1 MNLSGMILKNIKYNV
16 KSYTAYLVGNTFV
29 IAILFMFFSL
39 LSSNV
44 FMKVLEEGHQDSSE
58 MLEVMIALMTA
69 FSVVFILYT
78 TISFTKYR
86 GKEFGVYFT
95 IGLTSK
101 NIIKILSYENL
112 VIAVS
117 SFTLGA
123 FFGTLFSK
131 IFYMAILK
139 ALNMTNINIKISLK
153 PYIYIT
159 LIAVLIFIFNILYQ
173 IIFLKRLSIS
183 QILKSNSTK
192 YVGKTNFILGIIGI
206 VILITAIYTFQKAM
220 NQGIYKRSTM
230 APMILYSILACI
242 ISLYFVIGSV
252 MTLTVK
258 ISKRFKRFYNNNIL
272 CLNSL
277 SHRFI
282 EYRSVLYVS
291 ILLIASGMAL
301 ISISYSIYKS
311 SKDSIDKLYPYD
323 LSFVIEKDLYNLD
336 LKGIIEASGAK
347 IKSFNTLEG
356 INVLNLREYD
366 RQINWMGMPIMATSQ
381 SRFNKLNKQSIN
393 VDKNHAVFYY
403 ADLKDT
409 HGGLIVDFSKEEDYK
424 KSKVMSL
431 FNKNKVFLNDY
442 IRFKQNKG
450 CLYIPYGNVIYKQGN
465 ISNAFNSS
473 GEASFIPFMRWNSI
487 ILSDEDYA
495 KLKENSSLKLVYY
508 DVLVNLY
515 NNSDYKDIEKN
526 LARKLNKIGGE
537 KLKDT
542 LTLKEAKFQEQ
553 LGNTK
558 FTLVTFVFFGMMLLI
573 GSAVTLYFK
582 VFTSI
587 EDDRKL
593 VNQLL
598 RIGLNEK
605 EINIIIIKEI
615 TAVFLIPPAIAI
627 SVISYYISRF
637 YIDIPFGK
645 YMWTNSLIVFAIY
658 GVIQITFFLLTTS
671 KYLKEIE
678 N

>member
-1 MNLSGMILKNIKYNV
+1 MNLSQIILKNIKYNI
-16 KSYTAYLVGNTFV
+16 KSYTAYLIGNTFI

-44 FMKVLEEGHQDSSE
+44 FMKVIGGSHQDSSE
-58 MLEVMIALMTA
+58 MLEAMITLMAA

-112 VIAVS
+112 VIAAS
-117 SFTLGA
+117 SFILGA

-139 ALNMTNINIKISLK
+139 TLNMTNINIKISLK

-159 LIAVLIFIFNILYQ
+159 LIAVLIFVFNILYQ

-192 YVGKTNFILGIIGI
+192 YVGKTNFIWGIMGI
-206 VILITAIYTFQKAM
+206 VILIIAMSTFQKAM
-220 NQGIYKRSTM
+220 NQGIYRRSTV
-230 APMILYSILACI
+230 APMILCSILACI
-242 ISLYFVIGSV
+242 ISLYFVIGSI
-252 MTLTVK
+252 MTLILK
-258 ISKRFKRFYNNNIL
+258 ISKRFKSFYNNNIL

-291 ILLIASGMAL
+291 ILLIASGIAL

-311 SKDSIDKLYPYD
+311 SKDSIDRLYPYD

-336 LKGIIEASGAK
+336 LKDVLETSGAH
-347 IKSFNTLEG
+347 IKSFNTLQG
-356 INVLNLREYD
+356 INVLNLREYSN
-366 RQINWMGMPIMATSQ
+366 QINWMGIPIMATSQ
-381 SRFNKLNKQSIN
+381 NCFNKLNKQNIN
-393 VDKNHAVFYY
+393 VTQNHALFYY

-424 KSKVMSL
+424 ISKVMSL
-431 FNKNKVFLNDY
+431 FNRNKVSLNDY
-442 IRFKQNKG
+442 IKFKNNKG
-450 CLYIPYGNVIYKQGN
+450 FLYIPYPNVIYKQGN

-473 GEASFIPFMRWNSI
+473 GDASFIPFMRWNSI

-495 KLKENSSLKLVYY
+495 KLKENSSPKLIYY

-515 NNSDYKDIEKN
+515 NNDDCKVIEKN
-526 LARKLNKIGGE
+526 LSQKLNKIGGE

-542 LTLKEAKFQEQ
+542 LTLKELKLQEQ
-553 LGNTK
+553 LGNTN
-558 FTLVTFVFFGMMLLI
+558 FTLFTFVFFGMMLLI

-587 EDDRKL
+587 EDDRNL
-593 VNQLL
+593 VNQLI
-598 RIGLNEK
+598 RIGLTQK
-605 EINIIIIKEI
+605 EINAIIIKEI
-615 TAVFLIPPAIAI
+615 AAVFLISPLIAI
-627 SVISYYISRF
+627 SVISYYISRL
-637 YIDIPFGK
+637 YIDIPFGR
-645 YMWTNSLIVFAIY
+645 YMWANSLVVFAIY
-658 GVIQITFFLLTTS
+658 GAIQITFFLLTTS
-671 KYLKEIE
+671 RYLKEIM